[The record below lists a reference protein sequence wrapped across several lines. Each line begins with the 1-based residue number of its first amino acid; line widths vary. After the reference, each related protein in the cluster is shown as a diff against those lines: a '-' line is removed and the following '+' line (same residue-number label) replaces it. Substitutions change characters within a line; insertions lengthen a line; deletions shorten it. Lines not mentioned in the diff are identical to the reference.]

1 MRKFPPI
8 LVLLLVAATSMGQ
21 PMKNDTLTVVQIPPI
36 IVCDS
41 GTECLWDYSMMK
53 DSLSHE
59 VFVVRDSTRPEAMEV
74 RKMRTKHL
82 YRTAHDTLFRTGFEN
97 ATTLMRFVEPIAY
110 YKMPLSLGDSLSGCF
125 VGRGEYGHLLPVTSE
140 GTYISRVDGRGAL
153 VLPHERYDSVFR
165 VTIEYNVV
173 EHIYDTTHFHIK
185 ECRWYKPDYLYPLL
199 EATEVTTYLPEDT
212 TLHRFAFYA
221 MIENEEEPALRV
233 DSLTETQEDSIG
245 TDLAFTEGRF
255 LPNPVVNDLLVTYHL
270 TRTATIWFSLQNSSG
285 LVMYR
290 SSPKS
295 QEEGDWQLTIPMSGY
310 PTDDYVLYI
319 HVDDIVLAETIIK
332 L

>member
-8 LVLLLVAATSMGQ
+8 LVLLLVAATCIGQ
-21 PMKNDTLTVVQIPPI
+21 PMKNDTLTIVQISPI
-36 IVCDS
+36 VVCDS
-41 GTECLWDYSMMK
+41 GARCLWDYSMMK

-59 VFVVRDSTRPEAMEV
+59 VIVVRDSTRPEAMEV
-74 RKMRTKHL
+74 RKMRTKYL
-82 YRTAHDTLFRTGFEN
+82 YRTAYDTLFRTGFEN
-97 ATTLMRFVEPIAY
+97 ATTLMRFAEPIAY
-110 YKMPLSLGDSLSGCF
+110 VKMPLSLGDSISDSF

-140 GTYISRVDGRGAL
+140 GTYISRVDGQGTL
-153 VLPHERYDSVFR
+153 MLPHERYDNVFR
-165 VTIEYNVV
+165 VTMECHVT
-173 EHIYDTTHFHIK
+173 EHIFDTTHFHIK
-185 ECRWYKPDYLYPLL
+185 ESCWYMPNYLYPLL

-221 MIENEEEPALRV
+221 MIENEEKPALRV

-290 SSPKS
+290 SSPKC

>member
-21 PMKNDTLTVVQIPPI
+21 PMKNDTLTVVQIAPI

-41 GTECLWDYSMMK
+41 GSGCLWDYSMMK

-59 VFVVRDSTRPEAMEV
+59 VYVLQDSIQPELMEIH
-74 RKMRTKHL
+74 KIRTKYH
-82 YRTAHDTLFRTGFEN
+82 YRMAHDTLYRTGFEN
-97 ATTLMRFVEPIAY
+97 ATTQMQFVEPIAY
-110 YKMPLSLGDSLSGCF
+110 LKMPLSLRDSISGSF
-125 VGRGEYGHLLPVTSE
+125 VGRGEYGHLLPVSSE
-140 GTYISRVDGRGAL
+140 GTYTCRVDGQGVL
-153 VLPHERYDSVFR
+153 ILPHERYDSVFR
-165 VTIEYNVV
+165 VTLECNVT
-173 EHIYDTTHFHIK
+173 EHIFDTTHFHIK
-185 ECRWYKPDYLYPLL
+185 ESRWYMPNYLYPLL

-221 MIENEEEPALRV
+221 MVENEDIPVLNE
-233 DSLTETQEDSIG
+233 DTLTEVLDEPVES
-245 TDLAFTEGRF
+245 DLAFTEGQF

-285 LVMYR
+285 LVMYQ

-295 QEEGDWQLTIPMSGY
+295 QDEGDWQLTIPMSGY